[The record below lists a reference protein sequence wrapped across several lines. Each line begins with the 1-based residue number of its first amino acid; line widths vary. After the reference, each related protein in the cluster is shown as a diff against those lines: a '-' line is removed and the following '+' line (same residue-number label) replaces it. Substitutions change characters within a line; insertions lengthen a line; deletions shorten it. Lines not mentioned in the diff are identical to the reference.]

1 MTGAPASATRSRDR
15 SFSRPP
21 VNTLWLVNGQSTCV
35 DPADR
40 GLAFGDGLFETMAAH
55 DGTVRWLALHMDRL
69 EEGCSRLEI
78 PAPPRSLLE
87 REIRA
92 HCPPRGS
99 AVVKLVVTR
108 GPGERG
114 YRPPDRAT
122 PTRVLAIAPWPQ
134 FPAEHY
140 RRGIDVHVLGMRL
153 GENPLLAGLK
163 HSSRLEH
170 VLAQIELRDHAV
182 QQGLLLD
189 TSDYVVGGTSSN
201 VFAVRGRE
209 LVTPPLR
216 RCGVKGVMRRAVLE
230 TARALGVPAAE
241 RELSL
246 TDVLA
251 ADELFMTNALV
262 GVWPIAVID
271 EHRFAVGPVTR
282 RLMTSLGYG
291 HDA

>member
-1 MTGAPASATRSRDR
+1 MK
-15 SFSRPP
+15 
-21 VNTLWLVNGQSTCV
+21 TLWHVNGQSTGV

-55 DGTVRWLALHMDRL
+55 HGSVRWLALHLDRL

-78 PAPPRSLLE
+78 PSPSRSLLE
-87 REIRA
+87 QEIRA
-92 HCPPRGS
+92 HCPPNGS
-99 AVVKLVVTR
+99 AVVKLIVTR
-108 GPGERG
+108 GSGERG
-114 YRPPDRAT
+114 YGPPERAR

-134 FPAEHY
+134 LPAEHY
-140 RRGIDVHVLGMRL
+140 RRGIEVHVLGMRL

-163 HSSRLEH
+163 HTSRLEH
-170 VLAQIELRDHAV
+170 VLAQIELRGHAV

-201 VFAVRGRE
+201 VFVVRGGE
-209 LVTPPLR
+209 VVTPPLR

-230 TARALGVPAAE
+230 TARALGVSTAE
-241 RELSL
+241 RDLSL
-246 TDVLA
+246 SDVLA

-262 GVWPIAVID
+262 GVWPIAAID
-271 EHRFAVGPVTR
+271 GHRFAVGPITQ
-282 RLMTSLGYG
+282 RLMISLGYG